1 MNIVAIDT
9 NILVYLLL
17 PQESEEDE
25 VKQKLAWQVMEDLKN
40 GNSLVIPLQAYK
52 EFINVA
58 ERKFSLTFEELKEL
72 IKVLSSLIPNVVS
85 ETAKTVE
92 LTLDLRKRYKLGYWV
107 SIIIANCLENN
118 VSVLLTEDKTYEY
131 IELGRKKLYM
141 LNPFEE

>member
-25 VKQKLAWQVMEDLKN
+25 VKQKLAWQVMEDLKK

-92 LTLDLRKRYKLGYWV
+92 LTLDLRKRYKLGYWD